1 MSSSRQR
8 GLDRE
13 AGRVYLMGGEVAV
26 EQLQYVRQVM
36 LWDMSFAEL
45 VRRAGVPPGSGR
57 T

>member
-1 MSSSRQR
+1 MS
-8 GLDRE
+8 
-13 AGRVYLMGGEVAV
+13 GEVAG

-45 VRRAGVPPGSGR
+45 VRRPGVPPGSGR